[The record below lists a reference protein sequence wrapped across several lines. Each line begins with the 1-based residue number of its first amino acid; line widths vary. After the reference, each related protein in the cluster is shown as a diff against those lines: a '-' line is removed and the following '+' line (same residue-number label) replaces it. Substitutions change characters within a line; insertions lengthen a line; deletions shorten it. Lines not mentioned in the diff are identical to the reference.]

1 MLDRVLNISL
11 NQQSFTCSKLT
22 TETLQKG
29 VKFVQCFVQSNTVN
43 AVSIYLSAVLTQ
55 PAFTFSKST
64 METPDQF
71 VKSAQRYQYVTDIIL
86 VSYC

>member
-22 TETLQKG
+22 TETLQKS

-43 AVSIYLSAVLTQ
+43 AVSIYLSAVRTQ

-71 VKSAQRYQYVTDIIL
+71 VKSAQSYQYVTDIIL

>member
-1 MLDRVLNISL
+1 MLDRVLNISF
-11 NQQSFTCSKLT
+11 NQPSFTCSKLT

-29 VKFVQCFVQSNTVN
+29 VKFVQSFVQSDTVT
-43 AVSIYLSAVLTQ
+43 AVSIYLFAVLTQ
-55 PAFTFSKST
+55 LAFTFSKSK

-71 VKSAQRYQYVTDIIL
+71 VKSAQSYQYVTDIIL